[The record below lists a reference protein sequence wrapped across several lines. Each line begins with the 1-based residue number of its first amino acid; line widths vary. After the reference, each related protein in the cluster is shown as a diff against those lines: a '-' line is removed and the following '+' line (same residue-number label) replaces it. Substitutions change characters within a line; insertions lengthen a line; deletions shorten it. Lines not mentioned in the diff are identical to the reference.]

1 MKPSH
6 LILASLLV
14 IALLVVLPVQAAEVT
29 YPYDGVYATD
39 HDAVQVPTLAFDK
52 NLDTYWASA
61 TPSENPKILGI
72 DYGGSP
78 RLINQYNLS
87 SINPSYGGKRWY
99 VYGSND
105 NATFQMIDSRV
116 VVDHP
121 VWPATSWEQFEC
133 QNTENVSTYRYYR
146 VDFIS
151 YYGSNMIEN
160 EMEYV
165 YNDTIVRVPFAS
177 FSSTNKS
184 IATNS
189 TASGWEGV
197 APFTMQF
204 VNTSTKPPHTSFVWN
219 YTEISAPT
227 IPVTFNETAYY
238 NPIYT
243 FTSAGNYS
251 IALNV
256 TNAYGADI
264 STQVTWVNVS
274 SGVEIPIVK
283 WVKSKIFVMFPD
295 SLYFNDTSENE
306 PTARNWSFG
315 NGKWYNATDATAL
328 NYSYQYRD
336 RGRFS
341 PYLIVSNAA
350 GSNTSATQTVEVMGY
365 QGFIPLIKDR
375 CMYSTS
381 RPLSIMERLMTDCK
395 ICGVC

>member
-29 YPYDGVYATD
+29 YPYAGVYATD
-39 HDAVQVPTLAFDK
+39 HDTTNFPTNAFDN
-52 NLDTYWASA
+52 NLWDTYWAA
-61 TPSENPKILGI
+61 ENPSTNPKMLGI

-121 VWPATSWEQFEC
+121 VWPSISWEQFEC

-151 YYGSNMIEN
+151 YYGITMVVN

-165 YNDTIVRVPFAS
+165 YNDTKMVPIAS

-204 VNTSTKPPHTSFVWN
+204 VN
-219 YTEISAPT
+219 
-227 IPVTFNETAYY
+227 
-238 NPIYT
+238 
-243 FTSAGNYS
+243 
-251 IALNV
+251 
-256 TNAYGADI
+256 
-264 STQVTWVNVS
+264 
-274 SGVEIPIVK
+274 
-283 WVKSKIFVMFPD
+283 
-295 SLYFNDTSENE
+295 
-306 PTARNWSFG
+306 
-315 NGKWYNATDATAL
+315 
-328 NYSYQYRD
+328 
-336 RGRFS
+336 
-341 PYLIVSNAA
+341 
-350 GSNTSATQTVEVMGY
+350 
-365 QGFIPLIKDR
+365 
-375 CMYSTS
+375 
-381 RPLSIMERLMTDCK
+381 
-395 ICGVC
+395 